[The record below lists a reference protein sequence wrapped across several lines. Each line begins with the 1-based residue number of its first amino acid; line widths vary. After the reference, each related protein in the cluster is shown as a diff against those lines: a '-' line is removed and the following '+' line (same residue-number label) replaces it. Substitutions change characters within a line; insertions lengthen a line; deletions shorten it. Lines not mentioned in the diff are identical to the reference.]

1 MKIKTNILSFSLM
14 IIFCIFVKKGKIN
27 LNIRINI
34 YLPFVDPLFKRTLT
48 KQKKN
53 NFFITLLYF
62 YYHFCNYIF

>member
-48 KQKKN
+48 KQKKKQ
-53 NFFITLLYF
+53 FF
-62 YYHFCNYIF
+62 YHFVIFLLPFL